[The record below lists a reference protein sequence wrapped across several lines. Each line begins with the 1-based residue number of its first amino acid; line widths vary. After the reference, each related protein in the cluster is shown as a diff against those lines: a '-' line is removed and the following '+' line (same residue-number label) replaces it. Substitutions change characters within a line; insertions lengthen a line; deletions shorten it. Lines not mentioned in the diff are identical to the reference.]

1 MKFLSVL
8 ASLPAAALALT
19 VQVPTNPVSGQVT
32 DIYWTNGPSDP
43 EWTLF
48 LMNASETAFG
58 LKGIL
63 GENVDPTPEKL
74 TVTLPVLPETEYRYV
89 LKAVRADNLDWP
101 VAWSDVFDIT
111 QPE

>member
-1 MKFLSVL
+1 MPFPLIHCGLHSPVTQLRL
-8 ASLPAAALALT
+8 ASLPALALALT

-48 LMNASETAFG
+48 LMNASETVFG

-63 GENVDPTPEKL
+63 GENVDPAPEKL
-74 TVTLPVLPETEYRYV
+74 TVALPVLPETE
-89 LKAVRADNLDWP
+89 
-101 VAWSDVFDIT
+101 
-111 QPE
+111 